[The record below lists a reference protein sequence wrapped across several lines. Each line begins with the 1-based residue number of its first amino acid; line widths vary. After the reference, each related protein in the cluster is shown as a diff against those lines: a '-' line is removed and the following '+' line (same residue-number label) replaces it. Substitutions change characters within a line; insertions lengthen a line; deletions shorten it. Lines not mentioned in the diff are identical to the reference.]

1 MYVAVLTVYRIA
13 KSERNSRYVDL
24 VFLKA
29 FESLQNDGLDVDSG
43 GRSSGQLGG

>member
-13 KSERNSRYVDL
+13 KSERNSQYVDL

-29 FESLQNDGLDVDSG
+29 FESLQNYGLDVDCG
-43 GRSSGQLGG
+43 GRSRGQLGG